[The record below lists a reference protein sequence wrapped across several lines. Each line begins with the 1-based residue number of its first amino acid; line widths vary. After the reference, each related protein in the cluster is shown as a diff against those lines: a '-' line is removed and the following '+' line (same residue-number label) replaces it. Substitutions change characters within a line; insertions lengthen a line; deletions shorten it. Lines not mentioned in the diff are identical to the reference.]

1 MWDPLLSDAEYSGEL
16 RVVASGEGRVNNH
29 QFYLSRRDYASRNS
43 DIMQR
48 LLAELAQ
55 TGDTNNIVPLVC
67 LAAAAALTTALALAH
82 RRRGIEENNKG
93 KEKYSEE
100 ADEEDASLDK

>member
-1 MWDPLLSDAEYSGEL
+1 MVAFESLSLDGE
-16 RVVASGEGRVNNH
+16 VVATHEDIDDEGQSV
-29 QFYLSRRDYASRNS
+29 SIVEKPAS
-43 DIMQR
+43 DIPK
-48 LLAELAQ
+48 AELAQ